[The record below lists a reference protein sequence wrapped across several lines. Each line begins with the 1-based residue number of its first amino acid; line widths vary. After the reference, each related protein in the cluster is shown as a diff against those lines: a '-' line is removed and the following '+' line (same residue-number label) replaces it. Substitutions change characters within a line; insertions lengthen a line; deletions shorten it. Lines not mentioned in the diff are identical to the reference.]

1 VRIFLKIYFAKP
13 GSALQKVPHMPAKA
27 KAPKSKSAATSKPV
41 KTAKSAKSAKS
52 ATKPAAAKAP
62 AKKAAAAPKSASKP
76 AKPAPAPATAP
87 AKAAKPAQPAVS
99 RDEIAL
105 RAYYIGERRQ
115 IMGWPGDSSSD
126 WIEAEAQ
133 LAAELKRRKS

>member
-13 GSALQKVPHMPAKA
+13 GIGLQKMPHMPAKA
-27 KAPKSKSAATSKPV
+27 KTPKSKSAATSKPA
-41 KTAKSAKSAKS
+41 KTAKSAKP
-52 ATKPAAAKAP
+52 ATKAAAAKAP

-87 AKAAKPAQPAVS
+87 AKAAKPAQPTVS

-115 IMGWPGDSSSD
+115 MMGWPGDSSSD

-133 LAAELKRRKS
+133 LLAELKRRKS

>member
-1 VRIFLKIYFAKP
+1 
-13 GSALQKVPHMPAKA
+13 MPVKA
-27 KAPKSKSAATSKPV
+27 KTTKSKSAATSKPV
-41 KTAKSAKSAKS
+41 KTAKSAKS

-76 AKPAPAPATAP
+76 AKPAPVPSAAP
-87 AKAAKPAQPAVS
+87 AKAAKPAQQTIS

-115 IMGWPGDSSSD
+115 MMGWPGDSSSD

-133 LAAELKRRKS
+133 LVAELKRRKS

>member
-1 VRIFLKIYFAKP
+1 LKIYFAKP
-13 GSALQKVPHMPAKA
+13 GTALQKEFHMPVKA
-27 KAPKSKSAATSKPV
+27 KTTKSKSAATSKPV
-41 KTAKSAKSAKS
+41 KTAKSAKS

-76 AKPAPAPATAP
+76 AKPAPVPSAAP
-87 AKAAKPAQPAVS
+87 AKAAKPAQQTIS

-115 IMGWPGDSSSD
+115 MMGWPGDSSSD

-133 LAAELKRRKS
+133 LVAELKRRKS

>member
-1 VRIFLKIYFAKP
+1 LKIYFAKP
-13 GSALQKVPHMPAKA
+13 GTALQKVPHMPAKA
-27 KAPKSKSAATSKPV
+27 KTTKSKSAATSKPV
-41 KTAKSAKSAKS
+41 KTAKSAKP

-62 AKKAAAAPKSASKP
+62 AKKAAAASKSASKP
-76 AKPAPAPATAP
+76 AKPAPVPAAAP
-87 AKAAKPAQPAVS
+87 AKTAKPAQPTVS

-115 IMGWPGDSSSD
+115 TMGWPGDSSSD

-133 LAAELKRRKS
+133 LVAELKRRKS

>member
-1 VRIFLKIYFAKP
+1 
-13 GSALQKVPHMPAKA
+13 MPAKA
-27 KAPKSKSAATSKPV
+27 KTTKSKSAATSKPV
-41 KTAKSAKSAKS
+41 KTAKSAKP

-62 AKKAAAAPKSASKP
+62 AKKAAAASKSASKP
-76 AKPAPAPATAP
+76 AKPAPVPAAP
-87 AKAAKPAQPAVS
+87 AKAAKPAQPTVS

-115 IMGWPGDSSSD
+115 MMGWPGDSSSD

-133 LAAELKRRKS
+133 LVAELKRRKS